1 MNVEQEILDIKKEIQ
16 ELKDRLQ
23 RNSNND
29 ITDIVDSVK
38 ANQSLHNKI
47 MRKVQ
52 EMLQEHIKNEEK

>member
-1 MNVEQEILDIKKEIQ
+1 MNVEQEIIDIKKEIQ

-38 ANQSLHNKI
+38 ANQSLHDRI

-52 EMLQEHIKNEEK
+52 EMLQEHTKNEEK